1 MPSSTFSSEPRRI
14 PGARWGTTWF
24 LAVLLAIGAVWWCER
39 TTRQTGQRPSV
50 SDDPTWWA
58 MARRRVDNDPK
69 VVAFVGTSR
78 MELAY
83 SAQAFAQSAPELRGV
98 QLAIHGLRAVDVLE
112 DLAADEHFR
121 GLAVVD
127 VNEQD
132 IGWNDLPNGTV
143 AYIERE
149 HALWRAPGAVA
160 NRYLAANAQ
169 KDLAVL
175 AVGGRRILTSLL
187 GHHGWPAPHP
197 VVGDYDRT
205 SHGYY
210 SLSDPGSLR
219 RAATF
224 RYANFEAPPPPPA
237 QWLVFAER
245 YDSLART
252 IRRHGGEVVFVRLPS
267 SGKLAELFERDYP
280 KARYWDAFASIGTSP
295 TIHFRDV
302 PAMAGIKCPDEMHL
316 DQSDQATF
324 TSALVQ
330 ALRSRGLLRETA
342 HPF

>member
-14 PGARWGTTWF
+14 PGARWGTTWV
-24 LAVLLAIGAVWWCER
+24 LAVLLAVGAVWLCER
-39 TTRQTGQRPSV
+39 ATRRTGQRPSV
-50 SDDPTWWA
+50 SDDPIWWA
-58 MARRRVDNDPK
+58 VARRQVDNDPK

-83 SAQAFAQSAPELRGV
+83 SSQAFAQSAPHLRGV

-132 IGWNDLPNGTV
+132 IGWNNEPNGTL
-143 AYIERE
+143 AYLDRA
-149 HALWRAPGAVA
+149 HAFWRAPGALA

-169 KDLAVL
+169 KELAVL
-175 AVGGRRILTSLL
+175 AVGGRRIITSLL
-187 GHHGWPAPHP
+187 GKRSWPAPHP

-210 SLSDPGSLR
+210 NSLSDPATLR
-219 RAATF
+219 KSATF
-224 RYANFEAPPPPPA
+224 RYANFVAPPPPA
-237 QWLVFAER
+237 EQWLVFAAR
-245 YDSLART
+245 YDSLARA
-252 IRRHGGEVVFVRLPS
+252 IRSHGGDVVFVRLPS

-280 KARYWDAFASIGTSP
+280 KARYWDAFAKLSTAP
-295 TIHFRDV
+295 TIHYRDV
-302 PAMAGIKCPDEMHL
+302 PAMASITCPDEMHL
-316 DQSDQATF
+316 DQSDQVAF

-330 ALRSRGLLRETA
+330 SLRSRGLLRE
-342 HPF
+342 